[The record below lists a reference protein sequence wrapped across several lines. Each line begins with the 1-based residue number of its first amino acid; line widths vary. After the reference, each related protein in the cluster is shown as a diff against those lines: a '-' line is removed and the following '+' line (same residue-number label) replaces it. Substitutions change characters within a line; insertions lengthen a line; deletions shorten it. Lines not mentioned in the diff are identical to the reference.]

1 MAWFL
6 AAAVVLLALG
16 GCGSA
21 PGRTSPSVVAGF
33 YPLAEAATR
42 VGGADTRVS
51 NITPSGAEPH
61 DLELTVRQAERVLD
75 ADLVI
80 LLGRG
85 FQPAIEKLAAR
96 RDGPTLELLQ
106 RLPVERTNRDPHVW
120 LDPELMRAIAREIA
134 VALRRLEPRAAD
146 VIDANADRYD
156 AELSALADRFRSGLA
171 SCERHEIVTSH
182 DAFGYLARRFGL
194 RQHAI
199 SGLSP
204 ESEPDPAKLAELA
217 DLVRRDGLT
226 TIFTE
231 ELVSPRVAESLA
243 REAGVRTAVLDPIE
257 GIAHAGDDYVRVMER
272 NLATLR
278 EALACR

>member
-21 PGRTSPSVVAGF
+21 PGHTSPSVVAGF

-61 DLELTVRQAERVLD
+61 DLELTARQAERVLD